1 MDNTIGTAWFMCVCF
16 DFGGFLDLVAE
27 RNGKMEGGW
36 GMVELDS
43 KHLIKI
49 KKKRERKRERNHSKS
64 LKSLYSAVDEP
75 SLQII
80 RFVLYWVEDC

>member
-43 KHLIKI
+43 KHLIKYKKEKR
-49 KKKRERKRERNHSKS
+49 KKKRAESFEKLE
-64 LKSLYSAVDEP
+64 
-75 SLQII
+75 
-80 RFVLYWVEDC
+80 VLVSCSG

>member
-1 MDNTIGTAWFMCVCF
+1 
-16 DFGGFLDLVAE
+16 
-27 RNGKMEGGW
+27 
-36 GMVELDS
+36 MVELDS